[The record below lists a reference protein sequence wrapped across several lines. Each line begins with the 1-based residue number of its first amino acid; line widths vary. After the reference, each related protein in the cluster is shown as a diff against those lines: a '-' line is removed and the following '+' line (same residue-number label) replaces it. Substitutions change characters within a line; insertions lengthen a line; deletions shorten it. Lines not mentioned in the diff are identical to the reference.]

1 MTLDLDIEDIFIEA
15 EKVAFRRDEH
25 GEVWVT
31 LGDGPAQRLGGC
43 ISAFPLTHPHQLVA
57 IRDEQGEDLAML
69 DDVDRLDE
77 ASHAIVSEELERTYF
92 MPWIQ
97 DILDIDEHLNVVEW
111 EVVTD
116 KGERTFQVRNV
127 RQNVRRV
134 GRRQFVIKDVD
145 GNRYEISDWMALPA
159 AAQKLLEG
167 YL

>member
-1 MTLDLDIEDIFIEA
+1 MTLELDIEDIFVEA
-15 EKVAFRRDEH
+15 EKLTFRRDEH

-31 LGDGPAQRLGGC
+31 LGDEPAQRLGGC

-57 IRDEQGEDLAML
+57 IRDEQGRDLAML

-77 ASHAIVSEELERTYF
+77 TSCEIVSEELERTYF

-111 EVVTD
+111 EVITD

-145 GNRYEISDWMALPA
+145 GNRYEISDWMALPV